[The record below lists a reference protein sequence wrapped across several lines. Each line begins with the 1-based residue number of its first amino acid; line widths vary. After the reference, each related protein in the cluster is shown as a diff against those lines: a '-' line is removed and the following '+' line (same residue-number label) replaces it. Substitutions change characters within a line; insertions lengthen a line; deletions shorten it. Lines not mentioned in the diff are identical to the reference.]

1 MNCKIILKDSKGNI
15 IGDLKKE
22 VVDKL
27 ALNTGG
33 NITERD
39 VLLYELGETTDGERQ
54 QELVLNILRSNL
66 IDYSH
71 DDPDDNDAG
80 VIKSTKLSDEH
91 VTGRSAI
98 VVKQG
103 SDEGF
108 NEKQWEDKTKK
119 SIRIKTEKDNPGAT
133 EAEIEEIVNKSF
145 QDAKD
150 YNDNSSAFGQDI
162 HKIAEIIFSMDLEEY
177 GRVIDEIS
185 RRSVEFKT
193 EIIND
198 ENIRKETIDYLLTLK
213 RSIKATPGFEGC
225 KFLTESA
232 FEVKGLNT
240 EGSYA
245 AIKSKELKGI
255 VDLIVVDKNGDVH
268 LFDFKTSAKRYG
280 D

>member
-103 SDEGF
+103 
-108 NEKQWEDKTKK
+108 NDK
-119 SIRIKTEKDNPGAT
+119 
-133 EAEIEEIVNKSF
+133 
-145 QDAKD
+145 
-150 YNDNSSAFGQDI
+150 AFDRQ
-162 HKIAEIIFSMDLEEY
+162 E
-177 GRVIDEIS
+177 
-185 RRSVEFKT
+185 
-193 EIIND
+193 
-198 ENIRKETIDYLLTLK
+198 
-213 RSIKATPGFEGC
+213 
-225 KFLTESA
+225 
-232 FEVKGLNT
+232 
-240 EGSYA
+240 
-245 AIKSKELKGI
+245 
-255 VDLIVVDKNGDVH
+255 
-268 LFDFKTSAKRYG
+268 
-280 D
+280 